1 MNEDVNELLNDT
13 KAQMD
18 KGIHHLSSE
27 FLKMRA
33 GKAMP
38 SMLDGLMV
46 DYYGAPTPLNQ
57 AANVSAPDAR
67 TLTIQPWDKSLIH
80 PIEKAILESNLGLN
94 PQNDGEI
101 IRLNIP
107 PLTEERRKSLVKAVK
122 SEAEQAKVV
131 IRTIRKDANEK
142 IKKLQKDGMAED
154 DAKEGETRVQQ
165 ITDQHIARIDEL
177 TAAKEKE
184 IMTI

>member
-1 MNEDVNELLNDT
+1 
-13 KAQMD
+13 
-18 KGIHHLSSE
+18 
-27 FLKMRA
+27 
-33 GKAMP
+33 
-38 SMLDGLMV
+38 
-46 DYYGAPTPLNQ
+46 
-57 AANVSAPDAR
+57 
-67 TLTIQPWDKSLIH
+67 
-80 PIEKAILESNLGLN
+80 LESNLGLN

-177 TAAKEKE
+177 TVAKEKE